1 LVIVT
6 PLLVAI
12 GFSDTLPGPLIHAA
26 EKQSSAFPDGRHIRA
41 GTGLP
46 GRGSGRALMRT
57 PIGNGH
63 DRGVS
68 LRVLI
73 VDDNA
78 PFRAAAHALLE
89 AGGFQVAGHAAA
101 GAAAVA
107 QTVVVRPDVVLLDIG
122 LPDVDGFTV
131 CGQLLAALPDVVV
144 VLCSVR
150 DADCYGDAVARS
162 AAVGFLPKSQL
173 SAERLAAILA
183 QSDRR

>member
-1 LVIVT
+1 
-6 PLLVAI
+6 
-12 GFSDTLPGPLIHAA
+12 
-26 EKQSSAFPDGRHIRA
+26 
-41 GTGLP
+41 
-46 GRGSGRALMRT
+46 
-57 PIGNGH
+57 
-63 DRGVS
+63 VS

-107 QTVVVRPDVVLLDIG
+107 ASVAVRPDVVLLDIG
-122 LPDVDGFTV
+122 LPDMDGFTV
-131 CGQLLAALPDVVV
+131 CGRLRAVLPDVVV

-150 DADCYGDAVARS
+150 DADSYGDAVARS

-173 SAERLAAILA
+173 SAERLAGILA